1 MKLVHPHISVF
12 IDFSLSDNYQLVI
25 ESPTEF
31 FGKITELYNQI
42 NGGEGNFVLS
52 DSNEI
57 IDVSKNIVIITDYIN
72 FSLNTKKNL
81 SEVNSIMLSNL
92 KKNDF
97 SEELSKINSQIF
109 NLNDALADLSMLPV
123 EYNELTN
130 ETLVKL
136 SSYYFDDSLSLP
148 QKISTYAK
156 LLCYNKKTKVMV
168 FVNLP
173 DFLSMEDINLL
184 IKDINYNSLKILF
197 INSHLYDIKSVKNI
211 IVDKDLCVI

>member
-57 IDVSKNIVIITDYIN
+57 IDISKNIVIITDYID